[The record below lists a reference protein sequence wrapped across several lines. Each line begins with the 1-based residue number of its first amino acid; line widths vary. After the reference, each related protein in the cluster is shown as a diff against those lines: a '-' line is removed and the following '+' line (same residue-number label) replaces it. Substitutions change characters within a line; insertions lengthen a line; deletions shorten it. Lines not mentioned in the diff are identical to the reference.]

1 MPITRY
7 SAKLDDLP
15 AGALRRR
22 RAITAHEMQGR
33 PHGSRLRAC
42 GLVTMRQRPAT
53 ASGTIFLTLEDET
66 GTVNVVVWPRLWEKQ
81 RAELIGASVLAVDGV
96 LETDGSVH
104 HLIAD
109 RVHDFSELAGDLASR
124 SRDFR

>member
-1 MPITRY
+1 EVLGRHPMALLR
-7 SAKLDDLP
+7 
-15 AGALRRR
+15 GQLRRR
-22 RAITAHEMQGR
+22 RAVTARELHGR
-33 PHGSRLRAC
+33 AHGTRARAC
-42 GLVTMRQRPAT
+42 GLVTMRQRPMT

-81 RAELIGASVLAVDGV
+81 RAELVGASVLAVDGV
-96 LETDGSVH
+96 LETDGEVH

-109 RVHDFSELAGDLASR
+109 RVHDFSELAAGLASR